1 MTVRDIYGLIMFD
14 GPIKPV
20 TLSFGSSGNKVDLHN
35 FLSMQAFGDFK
46 VAHIM
51 ACAEDEIEIE
61 IEMCPVKEV
70 Q

>member
-1 MTVRDIYGLIMFD
+1 MTVRDIYGLIMFG

-61 IEMCPVKEV
+61 IEMRPVKEV

>member
-1 MTVRDIYGLIMFD
+1 MTVREIYGLIVFG

-20 TLSFGSSGNKVDLHN
+20 TLSFGSCGNKVDLHN

-51 ACAEDEIEIE
+51 ACGEDEIEIE
-61 IEMCPVKEV
+61 IEMRPVKEV